1 MNLSI
6 STRRELSLEPGLT
19 MFVNDPLLNW
29 LNKNNGKTL
38 FSKSK
43 SPTRS
48 FFKLTY
54 PKKFVRGKFCV
65 KLLSRLNVVVRRSG
79 QLMIVQLLTSL
90 QFKI

>member
-1 MNLSI
+1 MRILNDAISSALFTMNLSI
-6 STRRELSLEPGLT
+6 SPKRELSLEPGLT

-43 SPTRS
+43 SSTRS

-54 PKKFVRGKFCV
+54 PKKFVRGKFLCEITFAV
-65 KLLSRLNVVVRRSG
+65 KCSC
-79 QLMIVQLLTSL
+79 
-90 QFKI
+90 

>member
-1 MNLSI
+1 MNLSK
-6 STRRELSLEPGLT
+6 REELSLEPGLT

-43 SPTRS
+43 SPARS

-54 PKKFVRGKFCV
+54 PKKFVRGKFLSEITFAV
-65 KLLSRLNVVVRRSG
+65 KFRCGSNLSSC
-79 QLMIVQLLTSL
+79 
-90 QFKI
+90 